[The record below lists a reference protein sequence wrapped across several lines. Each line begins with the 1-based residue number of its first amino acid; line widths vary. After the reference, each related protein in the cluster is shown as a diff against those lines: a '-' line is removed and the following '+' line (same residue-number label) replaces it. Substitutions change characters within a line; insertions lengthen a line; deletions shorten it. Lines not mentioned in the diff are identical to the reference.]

1 MKITA
6 NSRALHGTGASR
18 RMRRDGQVPGVV
30 YGASGAALSI
40 ELDRNALFHALRKE
54 GVRYSVLDLELD
66 GAVEQVIVR
75 DVQVH
80 PFKPQVLHIDLQRVN
95 ANEAVIAKVPL
106 KFVGGE
112 NSPAVKLASQ
122 RIRPAVFN
130 LRVSALPKDLPS
142 VLVVDAS
149 KLEASQAIKAS
160 QLTLPEGVTLVLGKQ
175 KDITLATA
183 GK

>member
-1 MKITA
+1 MKIIA
-6 NSRALHGTGASR
+6 NSRSVHGTSASR
-18 RMRRDGQVPGVV
+18 RMRTDGKVPGVV
-30 YGASGAALSI
+30 YGAGNAALSI
-40 ELDRNALFHALRKE
+40 ELEHNSLYHALRKE

-80 PFKPQVLHIDLQRVN
+80 PFKPQVLHIDLQRVK
-95 ANEAVIAKVPL
+95 ADEKVVIKVPL

-122 RIRPAVFN
+122 RIRPAVFS
-130 LRVSALPKDLPS
+130 LKVTALPKDLPN
-142 VLVVDAS
+142 VLTVDTS
-149 KLEASQAIKAS
+149 KIEAGQAIKAS
-160 QLTLPEGVTLVLGKQ
+160 QLPLPEGVTLVLGKQ

>member
-6 NSRALHGTGASR
+6 ISRALHGTGASR
-18 RMRRDGQVPGVV
+18 RMRRDGKVPGVV
-30 YGASGAALSI
+30 YGTTGAALSI
-40 ELDRNALFHALRKE
+40 ELEHNALYHALRKE

-66 GAVEQVIVR
+66 GTVEQVIVR

-80 PFKPQVLHIDLQRVN
+80 PFKPMVLHIDLQRVS
-95 ANEAVIAKVPL
+95 ADEQIVVKVPL

-112 NSPAVKLASQ
+112 SSPAVKLASQ
-122 RIRPAVFN
+122 RVRPAVFN
-130 LRVSALPKDLPS
+130 LKVSATPKNLPS
-142 VLVVDAS
+142 ALTVDCS
-149 KLEASQAIKAS
+149 KLEASQAVKAS
-160 QLTLPEGVTLVLGKQ
+160 QLALPEGVSLVLGKQ

>member
-1 MKITA
+1 MKIIAT
-6 NSRALHGTGASR
+6 SRSLHGTGASR
-18 RMRRDGQVPGVV
+18 RMRNSGVTPAVV
-30 YGASGAALSI
+30 YGAADAATSI
-40 ELDRNALFHALRKE
+40 EIEHNSLFHALRKE

-80 PFKPQVLHIDLQRVN
+80 PFKPMVLHIDLQRVN
-95 ANEAVIAKVPL
+95 ADEAVVAKVPL

-122 RIRPAVFN
+122 RVRPAVFN
-130 LRVSALPKDLPS
+130 LKIAALPKDLPS
-142 VLVVDAS
+142 ALTVDVS
-149 KLEASQAIKAS
+149 KIEAGQAVKAS
-160 QLTLPEGVTLVLGKQ
+160 QLALPEGVSLVLGKQ

>member
-18 RMRRDGQVPGVV
+18 RMRRDGKVPGVV
-30 YGASGAALSI
+30 YGSSGAALSI
-40 ELDRNALFHALRKE
+40 ELEHNALYHALRKE
-54 GVRYSVLDLELD
+54 GVRHSVLDLELD
-66 GAVEQVIVR
+66 GTVEQVIVR

-80 PFKPQVLHIDLQRVN
+80 PFKPMVLHIDLQRV
-95 ANEAVIAKVPL
+95 AADEKVTVKVPL

-112 NSPAVKLASQ
+112 NSPAVKIA
-122 RIRPAVFN
+122 
-130 LRVSALPKDLPS
+130 ALPKDLPS
-142 VLVVDAS
+142 ALTVDVS
-149 KLEASQAIKAS
+149 KIEAGQAVKAS
-160 QLTLPEGVTLVLGKQ
+160 QLALPEGVSLVLGKQ